1 MPDTPHRR
9 LNPLT
14 GDWVLVSPQ
23 RAERPWLGQ
32 VEKPPQEDLPAFD
45 PECYL
50 CPGNSRAGG
59 IRNPNYAGTFV
70 FDNDFAS
77 LQPDSHEAP
86 RPHESSLLVSAPERG
101 VCRVVCFSPR
111 HDLTLPELGLSAIEG
126 VIAAWTEQTADLGA
140 KDFIRSVQVFENKGA
155 LMGCSNPHPHSQIW
169 AQSELPNEVR
179 KELDS
184 QQDHYAT
191 HSAPLLLEV
200 QAEERRRAERMIFE
214 NQYFTALVPFWAVW
228 PFEVLVISKR
238 AVARLMGLTPS
249 EVSALAEAI
258 KQVTTRY
265 DNLFESSFPYSMGF
279 HQAPF
284 DDQAHPEWTLH
295 AHFYPPLLRSATV
308 RKFMVGYEMLAMPQ
322 RDITPEEAADRL
334 RALSAAHYKSRETQ

>member
-1 MPDTPHRR
+1 M
-9 LNPLT
+9 
-14 GDWVLVSPQ
+14 VSPQ

-50 CPGNSRAGG
+50 CPGNARAGG
-59 IRNPNYAGTFV
+59 IRNPNYASTFV
-70 FDNDFAS
+70 FNNDFAS
-77 LQPDSHEAP
+77 LQPDWHATA
-86 RPHESSLLVSAPERG
+86 RPDESSLLVSSPERG
-101 VCRVVCFSPR
+101 LCRVVCFSPR
-111 HDLTLPELGLSAIEG
+111 HDLTLPELELSAIEG

-184 QQDHYAT
+184 QHDYFAT
-191 HSAPLLLEV
+191 HSAPLLLKV

-322 RDITPEEAADRL
+322 RDITPEEAAARL
-334 RALSAAHYKSRETQ
+334 RALPAAHYKSRPTQ